1 MKTLGLIGGTTW
13 HSTIDYYRLINQK
26 TAEMLGGLN
35 SARLLLYSVNFE
47 EFKPPVNPDE
57 WGDLSEKFIAIA
69 QKLETAGADGIV
81 FCANTPHIIA
91 ADVQQKIS
99 VPLIHIAE
107 AVADE
112 IAIKGIQKVAL
123 LGTRITMEQ
132 PFFKNKLAQKQIEV
146 LIPNDEDR
154 QYLHNSIFEELAKGI
169 FTDETKG
176 KFLRIINGLI
186 AQGAEGVILGCT
198 EFPILIK
205 QEDCTVPT
213 FDTTEIHASA
223 AVKFALSK

>member
-13 HSTIDYYRLINQK
+13 LSTMDYYRLINQK
-26 TAEMLGGLN
+26 TAETLGGLN
-35 SARLLLYSVNFE
+35 SAQLLLYSVNFE
-47 EFKPPVNPDE
+47 EFRPPVNPDE
-57 WGDLSEKFIAIA
+57 WGNLSEKFIAIA
-69 QKLETAGADGIV
+69 QNLEKAGADAIV

-91 ADVQQKIS
+91 DDVQQKINI
-99 VPLIHIAE
+99 PLIHIAE
-107 AVADE
+107 AVAN
-112 IAIKGIQKVAL
+112 AITDKGIKKVAL

-132 PFFKNKLAQKQIEV
+132 PFFKNRLAQKQIEV

-213 FDTTEIHASA
+213 FDTTEIHAST